1 VLFLPQALFSNTTKQ
16 NAQDKENKI
25 DPISICLL
33 AAGLVKQIQ
42 AGCELYKQAKESFV
56 EIKATVDEVAGV
68 YKEVTGFWSNFSN
81 FFKPKTKQVTPK
93 PVAKSKKSVYKSV
106 DETQVKV
113 DIVKN
118 LTEFFR
124 LQEQLA
130 AHIREE
136 EEKSLTVYDPDQN
149 HMEAALKRVMA
160 QQEMDALVVQI
171 RECMVYQ
178 SPPEMGAL
186 YSEVFSMKDKIEEE
200 QTQAR
205 LSQEAKKRRELWLRK
220 EEERNFQLKL
230 GYLAVTFIFLLYLWM
245 WLLFVS
251 QWRKT

>member
-1 VLFLPQALFSNTTKQ
+1 VAIG
-16 NAQDKENKI
+16 KE
-25 DPISICLL
+25 L
-33 AAGLVKQIQ
+33 G
-42 AGCELYKQAKESFV
+42 
-56 EIKATVDEVAGV
+56 
-68 YKEVTGFWSNFSN
+68 GFWSQLRK
-81 FFKPKTKQVTPK
+81 FFVGSPK
-93 PVAKSKKSVYKSV
+93 PQVAKPLAKSKKSAYVSV
-106 DETQVKV
+106 DETQVKI
-113 DIVKN
+113 DIVKH
-118 LTEFFR
+118 LTEFFK

-130 AHIREE
+130 THIREE

-205 LSQEAKKRRELWLRK
+205 LKQEAIKRQERWLRK
-220 EEERNFQLKL
+220 EEERNLQAKL
-230 GYLAVTFIFLLYLWM
+230 GAVVATSIFLLYLWL
-245 WLLFVS
+245 WLWFVS
-251 QWRKT
+251 HWGKK

>member
-1 VLFLPQALFSNTTKQ
+1 M
-16 NAQDKENKI
+16 
-25 DPISICLL
+25 

-42 AGCELYKQAKESFV
+42 QGCELYKQAKEQFV
-56 EIKATVDEVAGV
+56 QVKQTGEQVVAIG
-68 YKEVTGFWSNFSN
+68 KELNGFWNQLRKLFGT
-81 FFKPKTKQVTPK
+81 KPKPQAAK
-93 PVAKSKKSVYKSV
+93 PVAKAKKSVYAPV

-113 DIVKN
+113 GIVQS
-118 LTEFFR
+118 LTEFFKI
-124 LQEQLA
+124 QEQLE

-136 EEKSLTVYDPDQN
+136 EEKSKNVYDPDQN

-160 QQEMDALVVQI
+160 QQQMAELVVQI

-186 YSEVFSMKDKIEEE
+186 YSEVFNMREVIQEE

-205 LSQEAKKRRELWLRK
+205 LRQEAVKRRELWQRK

-230 GYLAVTFIFLLYLWM
+230 AYLVATFIFLLYLWM

>member
-1 VLFLPQALFSNTTKQ
+1 MAIGKELGGLWSKLRKFFAGSPKPQ
-16 NAQDKENKI
+16 
-25 DPISICLL
+25 
-33 AAGLVKQIQ
+33 
-42 AGCELYKQAKESFV
+42 
-56 EIKATVDEVAGV
+56 VA
-68 YKEVTGFWSNFSN
+68 
-81 FFKPKTKQVTPK
+81 K

-113 DIVKN
+113 DIVSN
-118 LTEFFR
+118 LTSFFK

-205 LSQEAKKRRELWLRK
+205 LQEEAKKRRELWLRK

>member
-1 VLFLPQALFSNTTKQ
+1 MLFLPQALFSNTTKQ

-136 EEKSLTVYDPDQN
+136 EEKSLTVYDPEQN

-205 LSQEAKKRRELWLRK
+205 LSQEAKKRRELWLHK
-220 EEERNFQLKL
+220 EEQRNFQLKL

>member
-1 VLFLPQALFSNTTKQ
+1 M
-16 NAQDKENKI
+16 

-56 EIKATVDEVAGV
+56 EIKATADEVIAIG
-68 YKEVTGFWSNFSN
+68 KEVHGFWGQLLA
-81 FFKPKTKQVTPK
+81 FFGSKPKPQAAK
-93 PVAKSKKSVYKSV
+93 PVAKNKKSAYVAV

-136 EEKSLTVYDPDQN
+136 EEKSQTVYDPDQN
-149 HMEAALKRVMA
+149 LMEAALKRVMA
-160 QQEMDALVVQI
+160 QQEMAALEVTI
-171 RECMVYQ
+171 RETMVYQ

-186 YSEVFSMKDKIEEE
+186 FSEVHQMRETIQEE
-200 QTQAR
+200 QERAR
-205 LSQEAKKRRELWLRK
+205 LKQEATKRQEAWRLHQRKGKLQVRIAVLLAALFLVGYLHLWLQILRIK
-220 EEERNFQLKL
+220 STTTPPF
-230 GYLAVTFIFLLYLWM
+230 
-245 WLLFVS
+245 
-251 QWRKT
+251 

>member
-1 VLFLPQALFSNTTKQ
+1 LAKK
-16 NAQDKENKI
+16 KEK
-25 DPISICLL
+25 
-33 AAGLVKQIQ
+33 
-42 AGCELYKQAKESFV
+42 Y
-56 EIKATVDEVAGV
+56 VA
-68 YKEVTGFWSNFSN
+68 
-81 FFKPKTKQVTPK
+81 
-93 PVAKSKKSVYKSV
+93 V

-136 EEKSLTVYDPDQN
+136 EEKSLTVYDPEQN

-160 QQEMDALVVQI
+160 QQEMDSLVVQI

-205 LSQEAKKRRELWLRK
+205 LKQEAIKRRELWQRK

-230 GYLAVTFIFLLYLWM
+230 AYLVTTSIFLLYLWL

-251 QWRKT
+251 HWKKT

>member
-1 VLFLPQALFSNTTKQ
+1 M
-16 NAQDKENKI
+16 E
-25 DPISICLL
+25 
-33 AAGLVKQIQ
+33 VK
-42 AGCELYKQAKESFV
+42 S
-56 EIKATVDEVAGV
+56 TVDEAVGIA
-68 YKEVTGFWSNFSN
+68 KEVGGFWSKLAKMFGASSAPVAQG
-81 FFKPKTKQVTPK
+81 KSPK
-93 PVAKSKKSVYKSV
+93 PVAKKKEKYVAV

-136 EEKSLTVYDPDQN
+136 EEKSLNVYDPEQN

-160 QQEMDALVVQI
+160 QQEMDSLVVQI

-205 LSQEAKKRRELWLRK
+205 LKQEAIKRRELWQRK

-230 GYLAVTFIFLLYLWM
+230 AYLVTTSIFLLYVWM

-251 QWRKT
+251 HWKKT

>member
-1 VLFLPQALFSNTTKQ
+1 M
-16 NAQDKENKI
+16 
-25 DPISICLL
+25 
-33 AAGLVKQIQ
+33 VKNIQ

-56 EIKATVDEVAGV
+56 EIKATADEVIAIG
-68 YKEVTGFWSNFSN
+68 KEVHGFWNQLLA
-81 FFKPKTKQVTPK
+81 FFGSKPKPKTVK
-93 PVAKSKKSVYKSV
+93 PVAKAKKSAYVAV

-118 LTEFFR
+118 LTEFFK

-136 EEKSLTVYDPDQN
+136 EEKSRTVYDPDQN

-160 QQEMDALVVQI
+160 QQEMDRLVVQI
-171 RECMVYQ
+171 RETMVYQ

-186 YSEVFSMKDKIEEE
+186 YSSVFDMKEVIQEE
-200 QTQAR
+200 QDQAR
-205 LSQEAKKRRELWLRK
+205 LKQEAKKRQEVWQRK

-230 GYLAVTFIFLLYLWM
+230 AYLAATTIFLLYLWL
-245 WLLFVS
+245 WLLLVS
-251 QWRKT
+251 RWGKA